1 MKVLVT
7 GGSGLVGRF
16 VVDELA
22 RHHEVEVLDLVPPRR
37 SDLRFHQADI
47 LNPDALNPAMLDT
60 PRPFDAVV
68 HLAGIPHP
76 LNHPPEVVFRA
87 NALGTFHM
95 LEASSRAGIRKFVFM
110 SSESTLGF
118 AFSTTRLWPEYVPL
132 DEKHPLR
139 PQDAYGQSKVTGEL
153 LCAGYSAKTGM
164 QTVCLRAP
172 WIWCPLDSEI
182 ALYRGLVKEFERW
195 HKNLWAWIHVADVA
209 AAVLRAL
216 EVPLRVAHDALF
228 ICAAENWTGR
238 ESRELLARFYPET
251 IKIGSSLSG
260 ASSLISSHKA
270 QAVLGFTPKHRVSD
284 ILS

>member
-16 VVDELA
+16 VVDELSK
-22 RHHEVEVLDLVPPRR
+22 HHEVEILDLAPTHR
-37 SDLRFHQADI
+37 SDLRFHKLDVLNSDI
-47 LNPDALNPAMLDT
+47 LITAFANES
-60 PRPFDAVV
+60 PRFDAVV

-76 LNHPPEVVFRA
+76 LNHPPEVVFRT

-95 LEASSRAGIRKFVFM
+95 LEACARAGIRRFVFM

-118 AFSTTRLWPEYVPL
+118 AFSTTRLWPAYVPI
-132 DEKHPLR
+132 DEKHPTR

-172 WIWCPLDSEI
+172 WIWCPLESEI
-182 ALYRGLVKEFERW
+182 ALYRTLVSEYENW
-195 HKNLWAWIHVADVA
+195 YKNLWAWIHVSDVA
-209 AAVLRAL
+209 GAIAAAL
-216 EVPLRVAHDALF
+216 NAPLPTAHEVMF
-228 ICAAENWTGR
+228 ICAAENWTGK

-251 IKIGSSLSG
+251 TKFSGGLSG
-260 ASSLISSHKA
+260 PSSLISSHKA
-270 QAVLGFTPKHRVSD
+270 QDVLGWTPKHRVSD